1 MVPVTKTKTKTKP
14 SKRNQTEQ
22 SNKRKRRKK
31 EKKRERPIAD
41 PVTPPLKPPHA
52 REIHRRP
59 VAVSTV
65 GVAYPNGKREKRET
79 RPWLRFTVLVKGKAW
94 SRIAI
99 LNRSSVLNCLG
110 TAMMILL
117 FLCVRLFGY
126 WLSPNVHD
134 LAKDFSSMSS
144 FAVTSIIALEYSSVL
159 SPAIA

>member
-1 MVPVTKTKTKTKP
+1 MVP

-65 GVAYPNGKREKRET
+65 SVAYPNGKRPHQRRHRRHA
-79 RPWLRFTVLVKGKAW
+79 RPVPGSDSQSNEF
-94 SRIAI
+94 
-99 LNRSSVLNCLG
+99 
-110 TAMMILL
+110 
-117 FLCVRLFGY
+117 
-126 WLSPNVHD
+126 
-134 LAKDFSSMSS
+134 
-144 FAVTSIIALEYSSVL
+144 E
-159 SPAIA
+159 